1 MLKPLHILA
10 CALLSTILPAQTT
23 TPTLHTSSTLVI
35 VPTLVRRAT
44 GELVYTLQPGDFE
57 LTDNGVPQRLTL
69 EPHERQPIRLLVVMQ
84 TGGAAIRQFPNYL
97 GVATMLESLMGSS
110 SYQASLLT
118 FDSKPEDLWPF
129 SPDIEHLKDGF
140 TQPIP
145 GDSGAAIYD
154 ALDYGINLLEQSIEE
169 PARDSAPPRPI
180 LLLLSQE
187 NDAGSK
193 LREQNILAHL
203 GQTGILVVS
212 VTFSPEKTWFKDQLA
227 HGTPGNPPYNFGP
240 GREALLYTINLDQP
254 LGNALRAMRANA
266 AAQVAAISG
275 GEAISF
281 GNRQDLERQLGSL
294 ANDIANRYTL
304 SFQPSVSTPG
314 LHVLSVRLP
323 AQPSLRVS
331 ARSSYWSA
339 AAPHQ

>member
-1 MLKPLHILA
+1 MSKPLHALA
-10 CALLSTILPAQTT
+10 FTLFATISHAQTI
-23 TPTLHTSSTLVI
+23 TPTLHSNSTLVI
-35 VPTLVRRAT
+35 VPTLVREPT
-44 GELVYTLQPGDFE
+44 GELVYTLHPSDFE
-57 LTDNGVPQRLTL
+57 LTDNGVPQRLIL
-69 EPHERQPIRLLVVMQ
+69 EPHDRQAIRLLVVMQ

-97 GVATMLESLMGSS
+97 GVGTMLESLMGSS
-110 SYQASLLT
+110 PYQASLLT

-129 SPDIEHLKDGF
+129 SPNIDNLKDGF
-140 TQPIP
+140 TKPIP

-154 ALDYGINLLEQSIEE
+154 ALDYGINFLQQNAEE
-169 PARDSAPPRPI
+169 PQRNFTRSQPI

-240 GREALLYTINLDQP
+240 GRESMLYTFNLDKP
-254 LGNALRAMRANA
+254 LGLALRAMRANA
-266 AAQVAAISG
+266 AAQVATTSG

-281 GNRQDLERQLGSL
+281 ANRQDLERQLSNL
-294 ANDIANRYTL
+294 SNDIPNRYTL
-304 SFQPSVSTPG
+304 SFQPSNSTPG
-314 LHVLSVRLP
+314 LHILSVRLP
-323 AQPSLRVS
+323 SQPFLKIF
-331 ARSSYWSA
+331 ARSSYWSV
-339 AAPHQ
+339 AAPH